1 MPPNLR
7 QRSCKEG
14 LLIVKYD
21 VIWHEKSGEDGKPQW
36 NVQSFRHDI
45 HWSEDGW
52 LAWIAKHFVFSPVY
66 SQVPIIHTYPA
77 ISYTVG
83 TFFDIC

>member
-1 MPPNLR
+1 MSPKLR

-52 LAWIAKHFVFSPVY
+52 LAWIAKHFVFSSCTENHV
-66 SQVPIIHTYPA
+66 SCLELVR
-77 ISYTVG
+77 
-83 TFFDIC
+83 

>member
-1 MPPNLR
+1 MPPKLR

-66 SQVPIIHTYPA
+66 SEVPIIHTDP
-77 ISYTVG
+77 ILRTVWKI
-83 TFFDIC
+83 FES